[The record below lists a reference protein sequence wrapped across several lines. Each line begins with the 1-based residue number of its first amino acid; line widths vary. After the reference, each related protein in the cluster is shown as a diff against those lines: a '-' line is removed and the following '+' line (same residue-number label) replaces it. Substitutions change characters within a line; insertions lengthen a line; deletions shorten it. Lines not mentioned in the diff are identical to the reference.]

1 MSKGKNGF
9 LSTQRH
15 AAQAHGKTNPRKP
28 KVPITGGA
36 GPVKKP

>member
-1 MSKGKNGF
+1 MAKRFLGKQCKEA
-9 LSTQRH
+9 TAH
-15 AAQAHGKTNPRKP
+15 AKASPRKP